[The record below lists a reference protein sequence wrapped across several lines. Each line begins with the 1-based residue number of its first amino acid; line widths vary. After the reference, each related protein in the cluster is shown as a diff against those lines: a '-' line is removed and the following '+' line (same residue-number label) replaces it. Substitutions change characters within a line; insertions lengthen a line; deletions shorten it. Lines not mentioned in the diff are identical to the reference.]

1 MCPLHGVGH
10 WLGAPGT
17 AWMVLAGLWDSS
29 MGESVPHIPTLPP
42 VHLHVQT
49 DHPTACT
56 APELPQDTL
65 CPCMHCQLT
74 PTGPCTH
81 LCCPYRTLCHPTQS
95 PVQSCPTALAPQDT
109 PHHPTV
115 SVLFSPCSF
124 NHSHFCLLA
133 EPRAPLPQPLSCA
146 GPGAAPDCW
155 AGRTLGRA
163 TGSALGIAG
172 STLGKYTQ
180 WCVVGPVC
188 SK

>member
-1 MCPLHGVGH
+1 MSPAWG
-10 WLGAPGT
+10 GT
-17 AWMVLAGLWDSS
+17 LAGCSWHTWIVLPGLWDSS
-29 MGESVPHIPTLPP
+29 VGESVPHILTLPP

-56 APELPQDTL
+56 APELPGHTL
-65 CPCMHCQLT
+65 PLQHCQLT

-115 SVLFSPCSF
+115 CILFSPCSLH
-124 NHSHFCLLA
+124 HSHFCLLA
-133 EPRAPLPQPLSCA
+133 EPGAPLPQPLSCA
-146 GPGAAPDCW
+146 VCAAPDCW

-172 STLGKYTQ
+172 STLGKYKGPQ